1 MPIVSSPIPRAKQ
14 PKWHESSPLQSVRE
28 NDSTSRQWLR
38 ARANGFNLE
47 GVARELGVIKQQLGR
62 VRRRVVGGGAST
74 GTGMI
79 FKGEYNGGSYS
90 TQNVVAYT
98 PTGGSAGMY
107 IALTSVPAG
116 VLPDTGS
123 PYWFAWPNSPPGMFA

>member
-1 MPIVSSPIPRAKQ
+1 MIIAAPTANTRQPHYFEGSSLRSRRDSDAVTRAWAKTKSTAHRNNAINNQ
-14 PKWHESSPLQSVRE
+14 QFFTLQ
-28 NDSTSRQWLR
+28 
-38 ARANGFNLE
+38 
-47 GVARELGVIKQQLGR
+47 KLGR
-62 VRRRVVGGGAST
+62 NRRRVVGGGAST

-79 FKGEYNGGSYS
+79 FKGEYNGGAYS

>member
-1 MPIVSSPIPRAKQ
+1 MIISAPTANTRQPHYFEGSSLRSRRDSDAVTRAWAKTKSTAHRNNAINNQ
-14 PKWHESSPLQSVRE
+14 QFFTLQ
-28 NDSTSRQWLR
+28 
-38 ARANGFNLE
+38 
-47 GVARELGVIKQQLGR
+47 KLGR
-62 VRRRVVGGGAST
+62 NNGGA
-74 GTGMI
+74 
-79 FKGEYNGGSYS
+79 YS

-98 PTGGSAGMY
+98 PIGGSAGMY